1 MDLCVKSILSFKTM
15 PREIVY
21 LLALLEVAVPASWRT
36 GWLSPERRRAP
47 CGRGRRRR
55 PGPTQRHKVS
65 RLQRSPS
72 SERRCEAA
80 GADTVLLTP
89 PWEGPYAQEALLKA
103 SVGDMRAAVRA
114 VVVAE
119 V

>member
-1 MDLCVKSILSFKTM
+1 MDVGGAEDLGPRSGTKS
-15 PREIVY
+15 
-21 LLALLEVAVPASWRT
+21 
-36 GWLSPERRRAP
+36 
-47 CGRGRRRR
+47 
-55 PGPTQRHKVS
+55 PGS
-65 RLQRSPS
+65 LQRSPS
-72 SERRCEAA
+72 SERRCEAT
-80 GADTVLLTP
+80 GADTVLLTL